1 MQTEKVSNAW
11 IFQKKGLS
19 LAFALEDNTVIFSMI
34 PREDVN
40 EARYHIEEAGY
51 QVTTSDGVL
60 QVIQEDST
68 NLEQPLANNAE
79 FLIRV
84 GNALM
89 DTFLGGDWDSD
100 IAFTYPSHLPKFAKS
115 VLEETRKI
123 PKGKVATYGEIA
135 ERIGAPGGARAVG
148 NALGRNPLPLIVP
161 CHRVVK
167 SDLRVGGFM
176 QTADGSVRSNL
187 KREMLEREGVHFI
200 KGRVDQGKQLTL
212 A

>member
-1 MQTEKVSNAW
+1 MQTEKVPNAW

-19 LAFALEDNTVIFSMI
+19 LAFALEGNAVIFSMI
-34 PREDVN
+34 PREDVT
-40 EARYHIEEAGY
+40 EARNHIEEAGY

-60 QVIQEDST
+60 QVIQEDNT
-68 NLEQPLANNAE
+68 PPKQQLASKKE
-79 FLIRV
+79 LLVRV

-89 DTFLGGDWDSD
+89 DTFLGGDWNSD

-200 KGRVDQGKQLTL
+200 KGRVDKGKQLTL
-212 A
+212 S